1 MNEINEIHLSRLS
14 GDKKV
19 FQASDSDS
27 GMCAMLDSQVPVGQT
42 IELKEGAQVM
52 LAKNL
57 NVSKGLVNGA
67 RGIIKGFESGSAG
80 YPIVKFVSGLEE
92 VIGPEKWVVKTPGGG
107 TVTRR
112 QLPLKLA
119 WAVSI
124 HKSQVKSSKC
134 MN

>member
-1 MNEINEIHLSRLS
+1 M
-14 GDKKV
+14 
-19 FQASDSDS
+19 F
-27 GMCAMLDSQVPVGQT
+27 P
-42 IELKEGAQVM
+42 
-52 LAKNL
+52 
-57 NVSKGLVNGA
+57 
-67 RGIIKGFESGSAG
+67 G

-134 MN
+134 MS

>member
-1 MNEINEIHLSRLS
+1 
-14 GDKKV
+14 
-19 FQASDSDS
+19 
-27 GMCAMLDSQVPVGQT
+27 
-42 IELKEGAQVM
+42 M

-57 NVSKGLVNGA
+57 NVSRGLVNGA

-80 YPIVKFVSGLEE
+80 YPIVKFISGLEE
-92 VIGPEKWVVKTPGGG
+92 VIGPEKWVVTTPGGG